1 MTTSAEI
8 NRARG
13 GIQQNINNMTAAVE
27 YLEFDVDDG
36 ATWPEIE
43 DRWNRA
49 YTFSVNNLRS
59 DLINLQ
65 RQNDGMPPTDPDK
78 SATTFRISENIA
90 DVDALIVRLG
100 AIKVQA
106 LANAGEVARI
116 DNLPTDSAGT
126 QVARDQAGGTE
137 DSRVS
142 SPSTGTEV
150 LEGNTIVSSDSVS
163 NTPTNARLATLSG
176 PDGEFA
182 SLGADDGGTISTVG
196 AANDVVSVTNT
207 QTPDGR
213 IASDG
218 SVSASDDSYDRR
230 SSNVE
235 GRAAIANEFLET
247 IEPTPNQLINLASQT
262 YTISVYLMDIDEYTR
277 MIQSDRKT
285 LPSNQLLFQ
294 SGGATIGERNKHFDL
309 DFYPENV
316 ELKCLVG
323 TQGVGSPH
331 NAVTLEFDVL
341 EPQGITFLER
351 LRLAVWDHTGVPG
364 ATINGQNYLMVIRFY
379 GYDENGNLVSG
390 QGREFTSD
398 PNALVE
404 KFIPFQ
410 IAMLRYKLA
419 AQVVEYQL
427 QCMIPQTTVGFS
439 TSRGS
444 IPFNFQLTA
453 PDVGTLFNGNMQVSA
468 GAAAQEDFAGGVA
481 GGEFSSGNRKAGGG
495 SPTIT
500 QGLTDALN
508 QNQRELVKKG
518 AQEIADVYKIILEDI
533 PAFRDAKM
541 KKQGTTN
548 KPYTPMTTTGDPN
561 IKLNTQKQ
569 NFDNQGRTYSISA
582 GTQITQLIDQVMK
595 NSEYIT
601 AQQTI
606 VFDEVTKAEISNPP
620 VGTTMWY
627 KITQQS
633 RPIGWDNLRKD
644 YAYEITY
651 KVNRYQINTPKSPY
665 FPPSTYRGSH
675 KIYNYLFTGENT
687 EVLNLEFVANTNYI
701 TPIGNS
707 GLTAPVDGDGRYAQ
721 KQMFSVGAESS
732 QQGGGG
738 ESTLPAA
745 QLAGRLYAESDV
757 LKVELEI
764 VGDPDWITQSEVFY
778 TEDNLAP
785 FESDG
790 SMNVN
795 ASEVLFEVRFNRA
808 NDYDLATGLTPKY
821 QENINQGA
829 INNNTNV
836 AEERLVFAAYSITNM
851 FKEGKFTQ
859 RIEGTLR
866 EFTPD
871 DLALDQGVKVSRT
884 NNNRGPKA
892 YTDKTDQ
899 DLLNEGYYINYK
911 DAELDQMVTGG
922 VSKSSTNAVDD
933 DGSGPF

>member
-8 NRARG
+8 DTARR
-13 GIQQNINNMTAAVE
+13 GIQLNINNLVGWVE
-27 YLEFDVDDG
+27 RLEFEVDDG
-36 ATWPEIE
+36 ATWNEISADWGIGFDKAKGYE
-43 DRWNRA
+43 KALD
-49 YTFSVNNLRS
+49 
-59 DLINLQ
+59 NLQ
-65 RQNDGMPPTDPDK
+65 RQNDGMPLTDPDK
-78 SATTFRISENIA
+78 SATTFRIAENIA
-90 DVDALIVRLG
+90 EVNALINRLL
-100 AIKVQA
+100 AIEQKA
-106 LANAGEVARI
+106 LANSSEVARI
-116 DNLPTDSAGT
+116 DNLPADSAGS
-126 QVARDQAGGTE
+126 QVASDQAGANE

-142 SPSTGTEV
+142 SPTTGTEV
-150 LEGNTIVSSDSVS
+150 LDGETIVSSDSVNNS
-163 NTPTNARLATLSG
+163 PTNARLATLSG

-182 SLGADDGGTISTVG
+182 LGTDDGGTISTVG
-196 AANDVVSVTNT
+196 AATEVVSVTNT

-213 IASDG
+213 IAAAD
-218 SVSASDDSYDRR
+218 SVSASDDSYDQRT
-230 SSNVE
+230 SSTNVE

-247 IEPTPNQLINLASQT
+247 IVPTPNQLINLASQT

-285 LPSNQLLFQ
+285 LPGNQLLFQ
-294 SGGATIGERNKHFDL
+294 SGGATIGERNKYFDL

-351 LRLAVWDHTGVPG
+351 LRKAVWDHTGQPG

-410 IAMLRYKLA
+410 IAMLKYKLA

-444 IPFNFQLTA
+444 IPFNFQLNA

-468 GAAAQEDFAGGVA
+468 GAAAEEDFAGGAA
-481 GGEFSSGNRKAGGG
+481 GGEFGSGNRKAGSG

-518 AQEIADVYKIILEDI
+518 AQEIADVYKIVLEDI

-541 KKQGTTN
+541 KKQGTTS
-548 KPYTPMTTTGDPN
+548 KARTPMTTTSDPN
-561 IKLNTQKQ
+561 ISLNANKQ
-569 NFDNQGRTYSISA
+569 NFDSQGRTYSITA

-595 NSEYIT
+595 NSEYVT

-633 RPIGWDNLRKD
+633 KPLGWDNLRKD

-665 FPPSTYRGSH
+665 FPPSAYRGSH

-687 EVLNLEFVANTNYI
+687 EVLNLEFEANTNYI

-707 GLTAPVDGDGRYAQ
+707 GLTAPVDGDGRYAN

-732 QQGGGG
+732 QQGGAG

-745 QLAGRLYAESDV
+745 QLAGRLYADSDV
-757 LKVELEI
+757 LKVDLEI

-785 FESDG
+785 FEPDG

-821 QENINQGA
+821 KENIDQGA

-851 FKEGKFTQ
+851 FKAGKFTQ

-866 EFTPD
+866 EFTAD
-871 DLALDQGVKVSRT
+871 DLAFNQGVSVPRT
-884 NNNRGPKA
+884 NNKKGPTA
-892 YTDKTDQ
+892 YSDDVTNNYSRNVTTDVGNLTDN
-899 DLLNEGYYINYK
+899 LTLN
-911 DAELDQMVTGG
+911 LP
-922 VSKSSTNAVDD
+922 KSTTNAVDD
-933 DGSGPF
+933 DGAGPF

>member
-1 MTTSAEI
+1 MVQLGTKSMPI
-8 NRARG
+8 G
-13 GIQQNINNMTAAVE
+13 V
-27 YLEFDVDDG
+27 L
-36 ATWPEIE
+36 
-43 DRWNRA
+43 
-49 YTFSVNNLRS
+49 
-59 DLINLQ
+59 DLIKPKVTRKPWTICNVK
-65 RQNDGMPPTDPDK
+65 NDGMPPTDPDK
-78 SATTFRISENIA
+78 SATTFRIAENIA
-90 DVDALIVRLG
+90 EVNALIGRLL
-100 AIKVQA
+100 AVEQQA
-106 LANAGEVARI
+106 LANSSEVAQI
-116 DNLPTDSAGT
+116 DNLPADSAGS
-126 QVARDQAGGTE
+126 QVASDQASANE

-142 SPSTGTEV
+142 SPTTGTEV
-150 LEGNTIVSSDSVS
+150 LDGETIVSSDSVNNS
-163 NTPTNARLATLSG
+163 PTNARLATLSG

-182 SLGADDGGTISTVG
+182 LGADDGGTISTVG
-196 AANDVVSVTNT
+196 AATEVVSVTNT

-213 IASDG
+213 IAAAD
-218 SVSASDDSYDRR
+218 SVSASDDSYDQRT
-230 SSNVE
+230 SSTNVE

-247 IEPTPNQLINLASQT
+247 IVPTPNQLINLASQT

-285 LPSNQLLFQ
+285 LPGNQLLFQ
-294 SGGATIGERNKHFDL
+294 SGGATIGERNKFFDL

-351 LRLAVWDHTGVPG
+351 LRKAVWDHTGEPG

-444 IPFNFQLTA
+444 IPFNFQLNA

-468 GAAAQEDFAGGVA
+468 GAAAEEDFAGGA
-481 GGEFSSGNRKAGGG
+481 PGGEFGSGNRKAGSG

-518 AQEIADVYKIILEDI
+518 AQEIADVYKIVLEDI

-548 KPYTPMTTTGDPN
+548 KSRTPMTATSDPN
-561 IKLNTQKQ
+561 ISLNANKQ
-569 NFDNQGRTYSISA
+569 NFDSQGRTYSITA

-595 NSEYIT
+595 NSEYVT

-633 RPIGWDNLRKD
+633 KPLGWDNLRKD

-665 FPPSTYRGSH
+665 FPPSAYRGSH

-687 EVLNLEFVANTNYI
+687 EVLNLEFEANTNYI

-707 GLTAPVDGDGRYAQ
+707 GLTAPVDGDGRYAN

-732 QQGGGG
+732 QQGGAG

-745 QLAGRLYAESDV
+745 QLAGRLYADSDV
-757 LKVELEI
+757 LKVDLEI

-785 FESDG
+785 FEPDG

-821 QENINQGA
+821 KENIDQGA

-851 FKEGKFTQ
+851 FKAGKFTQ
-859 RIEGTLR
+859 RIQGTLR
-866 EFTPD
+866 EFTAD
-871 DLALDQGVKVSRT
+871 DLAFNQGVSVPRT
-884 NNNRGPKA
+884 NNNNGPTA
-892 YTDKTDQ
+892 YSDDVTENYSRNVKTDASNLT
-899 DLLNEGYYINYK
+899 DNLTLN
-911 DAELDQMVTGG
+911 LP
-922 VSKSSTNAVDD
+922 KSTTNAVDD
-933 DGSGPF
+933 DGAGPF

>member
-8 NRARG
+8 DTARRSV
-13 GIQQNINNMTAAVE
+13 QLNINNLVGWVE
-27 YLEFDVDDG
+27 RLEFEVDDG
-36 ATWPEIE
+36 ATWNEINADWGIGFDKAKGYE
-43 DRWNRA
+43 KALD
-49 YTFSVNNLRS
+49 
-59 DLINLQ
+59 NLQ

-78 SATTFRISENIA
+78 SATTFRIAENIA
-90 DVDALIVRLG
+90 EVNALINRLL
-100 AIKVQA
+100 AVELQA
-106 LANAGEVARI
+106 LANSSEVARI
-116 DNLPTDSAGT
+116 DNLPADSAGS
-126 QVARDQAGGTE
+126 QVASDQAGANE

-142 SPSTGTEV
+142 SPTTGTEV
-150 LEGNTIVSSDSVS
+150 LDGETIVSSDSVNNS
-163 NTPTNARLATLSG
+163 PTNARLATLSG

-182 SLGADDGGTISTVG
+182 LGADDGGTISTVG
-196 AANDVVSVTNT
+196 AATEVVSVTNT

-213 IASDG
+213 IAAAD
-218 SVSASDDSYDRR
+218 SVSASDDSYDQRT
-230 SSNVE
+230 SSTNVE

-247 IEPTPNQLINLASQT
+247 IVPTPNQLINLASQT

-285 LPSNQLLFQ
+285 LPGNQLLFQ
-294 SGGATIGERNKHFDL
+294 SGGATIGERNKFFDL

-351 LRLAVWDHTGVPG
+351 LRKAVWDHTGEPG

-444 IPFNFQLTA
+444 IPFNFQLNA

-468 GAAAQEDFAGGVA
+468 GAAAEEDFAGGAA
-481 GGEFSSGNRKAGGG
+481 GGEFGSGNRKAGSG

-518 AQEIADVYKIILEDI
+518 AQEIADVYKIVLEDI

-541 KKQGTTN
+541 KKQGTTS
-548 KPYTPMTTTGDPN
+548 KARTPMTTTSDPN
-561 IKLNTQKQ
+561 ISLNANKQ
-569 NFDNQGRTYSISA
+569 NFDSQGRTYSITA

-595 NSEYIT
+595 NSEYVT

-633 RPIGWDNLRKD
+633 KPLGWDNLRKD

-665 FPPSTYRGSH
+665 FPPSAYRGSH

-687 EVLNLEFVANTNYI
+687 EVLNLEFEANTNYI

-707 GLTAPVDGDGRYAQ
+707 GLTAPVDGDGRYAN

-732 QQGGGG
+732 QQGGAG

-745 QLAGRLYAESDV
+745 QLAGRLYADSDV
-757 LKVELEI
+757 LKVDLEI

-785 FESDG
+785 FEPDG
-790 SMNVN
+790 SLNVN

-821 QENINQGA
+821 KENIDQGA

-851 FKEGKFTQ
+851 FKAGKFTQ
-859 RIEGTLR
+859 RIQGTLR
-866 EFTPD
+866 EFTAD
-871 DLALDQGVKVSRT
+871 DLAFNQGVSVPRT
-884 NNNRGPKA
+884 NNNNGPTA
-892 YTDKTDQ
+892 YSDDVTENYSRNVNTDASNLTDN
-899 DLLNEGYYINYK
+899 LTLN
-911 DAELDQMVTGG
+911 LP
-922 VSKSSTNAVDD
+922 KSTTNAVDD
-933 DGSGPF
+933 DGAGPF

>member
-8 NRARG
+8 DTARRSV
-13 GIQQNINNMTAAVE
+13 QLNINNLVGWVE
-27 YLEFDVDDG
+27 RLEFEVDDG
-36 ATWPEIE
+36 ATWNEINA
-43 DRWNRA
+43 DWGIGFDKANG
-49 YTFSVNNLRS
+49 YIFTL
-59 DLINLQ
+59 DNLQ

-78 SATTFRISENIA
+78 SATTFRIAENIA
-90 DVDALIVRLG
+90 EVNALINRLL
-100 AIKVQA
+100 AVELQA
-106 LANAGEVARI
+106 LANSSEVARI
-116 DNLPTDSAGT
+116 DNLPADSAGS
-126 QVARDQAGGTE
+126 QVASDQAGANE

-142 SPSTGTEV
+142 SPTTGTEV
-150 LEGNTIVSSDSVS
+150 LDGETIVSSDSVNNS
-163 NTPTNARLATLSG
+163 PTNARLATLSG

-182 SLGADDGGTISTVG
+182 LGADDGGTISTVG
-196 AANDVVSVTNT
+196 AATEVVSVTNT

-213 IASDG
+213 IAAAD
-218 SVSASDDSYDRR
+218 SVSASDDSYDQRT
-230 SSNVE
+230 SSTNVE

-247 IEPTPNQLINLASQT
+247 IVPTPNQLINLASQT

-285 LPSNQLLFQ
+285 LPGNQLLFQ
-294 SGGATIGERNKHFDL
+294 SGGATIGERNKFFDL

-351 LRLAVWDHTGVPG
+351 LRKAVWDHTGEPG

-444 IPFNFQLTA
+444 IPFNFQLNA

-468 GAAAQEDFAGGVA
+468 GAAAEEDFAGGAA
-481 GGEFSSGNRKAGGG
+481 GGEFGSGNRKAGSG

-500 QGLTDALN
+500 QGLTDALT

-518 AQEIADVYKIILEDI
+518 AQEIADVYKIVLEDI

-541 KKQGTTN
+541 KKQGTTS
-548 KPYTPMTTTGDPN
+548 KARTPMTTTSDPN
-561 IKLNTQKQ
+561 ISLNANKQ
-569 NFDNQGRTYSISA
+569 NFDSQGRTYSITA

-595 NSEYIT
+595 NSEYVT

-633 RPIGWDNLRKD
+633 KPLGWDNLRKD

-665 FPPSTYRGSH
+665 FPPSAYRGSH

-687 EVLNLEFVANTNYI
+687 EVLNLEFEANTNYI

-707 GLTAPVDGDGRYAQ
+707 GLTAPVDGDGRYAN

-732 QQGGGG
+732 QQGGAG

-745 QLAGRLYAESDV
+745 QLAGRLYADSDV
-757 LKVELEI
+757 LKVDLEI

-785 FESDG
+785 FEPDG

-821 QENINQGA
+821 KENIDQGA

-851 FKEGKFTQ
+851 FKAGKFTQ
-859 RIEGTLR
+859 RIQGTLR
-866 EFTPD
+866 EFTAD
-871 DLALDQGVKVSRT
+871 DLAFNQGVSVPRT
-884 NNNRGPKA
+884 NNNNGPTA
-892 YTDKTDQ
+892 YSDDVTENYSRNVTTDASNLTDN
-899 DLLNEGYYINYK
+899 LTLN
-911 DAELDQMVTGG
+911 LP
-922 VSKSSTNAVDD
+922 KSTTNAVDD
-933 DGSGPF
+933 DGAGPF